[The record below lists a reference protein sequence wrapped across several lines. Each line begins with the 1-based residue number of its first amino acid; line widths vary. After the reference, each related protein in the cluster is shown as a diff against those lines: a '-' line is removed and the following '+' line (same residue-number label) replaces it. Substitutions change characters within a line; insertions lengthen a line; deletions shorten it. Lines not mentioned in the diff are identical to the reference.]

1 MKEKPD
7 VDLDEIFEEIEDFN
21 NKKESENLSEGDF
34 LWFLEFVKRFFPY

>member
-34 LWFLEFVKRFFPY
+34 L